1 MAASRGGEGAA
12 APTNALVTPMLT
24 DLYQITM
31 AYAYFRAGKHED
43 TAVFDVFF
51 RKNPFN
57 GEYAVFAGLDEVL
70 RFIHAY
76 RFTADDVDKLR
87 VILGGR
93 CEEAF
98 FDYLA
103 ALDMSQLKVYAI
115 AEGTVV
121 FPRVP
126 LLRLEGPVGVV
137 QLLETTIL
145 SLVNYASLVAT
156 NAARHRQ
163 AVGPDKQLL
172 EFGLRRA
179 QGPDGGV
186 SAARY
191 AYLGGFDATS
201 NVAAGAIFDM
211 PVKGTHAH
219 SFVSSFTSFD
229 EVEGRTLE
237 RAAGNGSAV
246 ELAPLVLD
254 KLALIQSIPALRA
267 LVGDDT
273 NRSELAAFVA
283 YALAFPR
290 GFLALVDTYDVMRSG
305 LPNFMAVALALI
317 ELGYAPLGLRLD
329 SGDLAYL
336 SKQCREI
343 ITLTGQVLVPDQVD
357 ALAKVSI
364 VASNDIHEDVLLSL
378 NEQGHA
384 IDAFGIGTHLVTCYK
399 QPALGGVYKL
409 VEMNGTPRIKLSEDV
424 AKVTIPGKKQAFR
437 IFGKEGLALLDLIM
451 GENEEPPRAGQ
462 RILCRHPFAESKRAF
477 VVPTRVERLLNV
489 VWDGALVDPLPARPH
504 IAPAREHCRKS
515 ISRMRQDH
523 LRPLNPT
530 PYKVSVSD
538 ELYTFIHQLW
548 LEEAPVGELS

>member
-1 MAASRGGEGAA
+1 MGSQGGV

-31 AYAYFRAGKHED
+31 AYAYFKAGKHND

-51 RKNPFN
+51 RRTPFH
-57 GEYAVFAGLDEVL
+57 GEYAVFGGLDEVL
-70 RFIHAY
+70 RFIANY
-76 RFTADDVDKLR
+76 KFAPEDLERLR
-87 VILGGR
+87 TILGGR

-98 FDYLA
+98 FDYLG
-103 ALDMSQLKVYAI
+103 ALDMSKLKVYAI
-115 AEGTVV
+115 PEGTVV

-145 SLVNYASLVAT
+145 NLVNYASLVTT

-163 AVGPDKQLL
+163 AVGPSKQLL

-191 AYLGGFDATS
+191 AYIGGFDATS
-201 NVAAGAIFDM
+201 NVAAGALFDM

-219 SFVSSFTSFD
+219 SFVSSFTSFE
-229 EVEGRTLE
+229 EVEGRALE
-237 RAAGNGSAV
+237 RASGDGEPV
-246 ELAPLVLD
+246 TFAPLVLE
-254 KLALIQSIPALRA
+254 KLQLIQSIPALRA
-267 LVGDDT
+267 TVGDDT
-273 NRSELAAFVA
+273 NKSELAAFVA
-283 YALAFPR
+283 YALAFPH

-317 ELGYAPLGLRLD
+317 DLGYAPLGLRLD

-336 SKQCREI
+336 STQCREI
-343 ITLTGQVLVPDQVD
+343 ITLTGQVLVPEQAV
-357 ALAKVSI
+357 ALANVSI

-399 QPALGGVYKL
+399 QPALGCVYKL

-437 IFGKEGLALLDLIM
+437 IYGKEGLALLDLIM
-451 GENEEPPRAGQ
+451 GENEEPPQAGQ

-477 VVPTRVERLLNV
+477 VIPSRVERLLNV
-489 VWDGALVDPLPARPH
+489 VWDGALTNPISPRPNLLPAK
-504 IAPAREHCRKS
+504 EHCRKS
-515 ISRMRQDH
+515 LSCMRQDH

-538 ELYTFIHQLW
+538 KLYTFIHQLW
-548 LEEAPVGELS
+548 LDEAPVGELS